1 MTVVR
6 SIFMSYRRCD
16 SVDVTGRIHD
26 RLVAQFGP
34 ASVFKDVDAI
44 PLGVDFRQHLER
56 EVSHCP
62 ALLAIIGPDWL
73 NAPDGRGNRR
83 LDNPSDWVRIEIET
97 ALQRDSV
104 VIPVLVGGA
113 RLPKDHELPESL
125 KGLAYRQSA
134 LVRTDPDFHRDVDRL
149 IQRIEEVFKGLT
161 LKDQPESKPSSH
173 DGSPY
178 ATLIDD
184 LTIALTQATQSTQ
197 TQSVQKITRRRWL
210 RLMGLG
216 MLGAGS
222 ALATH
227 RWWPYL
233 QTTYG
238 HRWPQSLP
246 TLSSLPDRLQAAW
259 DAATQ
264 PNQNQLN
271 PQSTARYTYQSV
283 TVDSAGM
290 PLYQTNFATDFYEVL
305 RLEAAGYAA
314 DLPLVAITGGQFLF
328 GLEEEDPNLQAML
341 PSTGQNTPTI
351 ARVDSFWMGTYP
363 ITQRQWRTVAHLP
376 QVDRQLNPDPAYFR
390 GDDHPVE
397 QVSWPE
403 AVEFCRRL
411 SRYTG
416 QRFRLPTEPEWE
428 FACRAKTTTPFHFGQ
443 TLTPDLANYNGTQS
457 FRSEGQGIFRGQTT
471 PVGALQKA
479 NDFGLYDMHGNVW
492 EWCADRGMTLPNAEQ
507 ESSDPPLVRFVDT
520 EEEGTIPILP
530 SPSARILRGG
540 SWKSK
545 PHHCQSAYRYQLDGD
560 THSNTI
566 GFRVMREVES
576 N

>member
-1 MTVVR
+1 
-6 SIFMSYRRCD
+6 MSYRRCD

-26 RLVAQFGP
+26 RLVAQFGI

-44 PLGVDFRQHLER
+44 PFGVDFRQHLER

-62 ALLAIIGPDWL
+62 ALLAIIGPNWL
-73 NAPDGRGNRR
+73 NAVDGRGNRR

-104 VIPVLVGGA
+104 VIPVLVGGV

-161 LKDQPESKPSSH
+161 LKDQPESKLSSQN
-173 DGSPY
+173 GSPY

-184 LTIALTQATQSTQ
+184 LTTALTQATQSTQ
-197 TQSVQKITRRRWL
+197 PQSVQRITRRRWL

-216 MLGAGS
+216 MVGAGS
-222 ALATH
+222 VLATR

-233 QTTYG
+233 QSTYG
-238 HRWPQSLP
+238 QRLPQSLP
-246 TLSSLPDRLQAAW
+246 TLSSLPDRLHAAW

-264 PNQNQLN
+264 PDQTQLN
-271 PQSTARYTYQSV
+271 SQDAARYTYQSI
-283 TVDSAGM
+283 TVNSSGM
-290 PLYQTNFATDFYEVL
+290 PLYQTNFATDFYEVV

-314 DLPLVAITGGQFLF
+314 ELPLVAITGGQFLF
-328 GLEEEDPNLQAML
+328 GLSEEDPNLQEML
-341 PSTGQNTPTI
+341 SSTGQNTPTI
-351 ARVDSFWMGTYP
+351 VRVDSFWMGTYP

-397 QVSWPE
+397 QVSWPD
-403 AVEFCRRL
+403 AVEFCKRL
-411 SRYTG
+411 SHYTG

-443 TLTPDLANYNGTQS
+443 TLTTDLANYNGTQP
-457 FRSEGQGIFRGQTT
+457 FRSEAGGIFLGQTT
-471 PVGALQKA
+471 SVGAFHKA

-492 EWCADRGMTLPNAEQ
+492 EWCADRGIALPDAGQ
-507 ESSDPPLVRFVDT
+507 ESSTPLQVRLVDT
-520 EEEGTIPILP
+520 EAEDIMPILP
-530 SPSARILRGG
+530 SPAVRILRGG

-545 PHHCQSAYRYQLDGD
+545 PRHCQSAYRHQLVGD
-560 THSNTI
+560 SRINTI
-566 GFRVMREVES
+566 GFRVVRDVKS